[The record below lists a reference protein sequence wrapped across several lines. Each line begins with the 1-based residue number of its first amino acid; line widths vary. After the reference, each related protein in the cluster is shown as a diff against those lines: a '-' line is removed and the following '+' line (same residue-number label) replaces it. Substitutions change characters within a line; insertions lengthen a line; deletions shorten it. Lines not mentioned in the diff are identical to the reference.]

1 MKQIARRWA
10 LVVFACSGVVTAS
23 LASPA
28 GASAA
33 TPPQAALTRAQ
44 SQLQALIAGADP
56 SAKADLTDAVSQL
69 GQGTAAYLWP
79 DASDALPPRTGDLVF
94 TDAAAALDD
103 VAKIHHDTAVPG
115 SVLSNAS
122 DEIADACRDL
132 AAAALRRAGLRGGTD
147 GGSVHEDQMQYDRG
161 FGALGAEITSA
172 VTGVAQQT
180 VEQAAE
186 RFLDSPDHFGVRPS
200 PLSGPPLTL
209 AGKPELFYYGA
220 EFCPYC
226 AVDRWPMVRALVQF
240 GKFSPLA
247 LSESSPIDLFPS
259 TNTFTFYGSD
269 YDSAALSFAPV
280 EGTSNQQCT
289 PGTAGCAPYGFALLQ
304 TPDAAEQQIL
314 NQYDPQ
320 ELFPFLDFA
329 NMWQDGPVVL
339 PDSLQGLSWEQIAA
353 AVGDPNSAVG
363 QYLDG
368 AAELFAA
375 QICETTGEQPSRVC
389 GTAVNRQYQQLLT
402 SPGASIDGANSL
414 YGVSCSST
422 ALCATVDSAG
432 NTLITQD
439 PTASTPSWSAPD
451 NIDGTTAI
459 TSVACPSA
467 SMCIAVDAAGNALVT
482 HNANAPTPKW
492 SAPATIDGAN
502 PFDFVRC
509 PSTSLC
515 VAVDSAGNALY
526 TDDPSSATPTW
537 SVPMN
542 IDGING
548 LTVSCPSTRLCVAGD
563 AAGNTLVTHN
573 ANAAT
578 PTWSTP
584 QSTDSQ
590 AGIADISC
598 PSTSF
603 CVAVDFSG
611 DVIVTNDPSAATP
624 TWSAPR
630 NIDDSHQIFGVSCAS
645 TSLCVA
651 VDSFGDVVISDD
663 PAAAKPTW
671 TVTDIDPPGLYDVSC
686 PTTSLCVAVD
696 SDGVAIE
703 SNDPAAATPIWDPP
717 TKFLH

>member
-1 MKQIARRWA
+1 MV
-10 LVVFACSGVVTAS
+10 LVSSGLVMAS

-33 TPPQAALTRAQ
+33 TPPQTALTQAQ

-56 SAKADLTDAVSQL
+56 SAKAALTDAVSQL
-69 GQGTAAYLWP
+69 GAATAAYLWP
-79 DASDALPPRTGDLVF
+79 DASDALPPPTGDLVF

-103 VAKIHHDTAVPG
+103 LAKIHHDSTVPG
-115 SVLSNAS
+115 SVLSSAS
-122 DEIADACRDL
+122 DEIADACGDVS
-132 AAAALRRAGLRGGTD
+132 AAALRRAGLQGRVAGGDPVHTD
-147 GGSVHEDQMQYDRG
+147 QVQYDRA
-161 FGALGAEITSA
+161 FGALGAEITNA
-172 VTGVAQQT
+172 VAGVSQQT

-186 RFLDSPDHFGVRPS
+186 NFLDSPDHFGVRPS
-200 PLSGPPLTL
+200 PLSGSPLTL
-209 AGKPELFYYGA
+209 DGKPELFYYGA

-226 AVDRWPMVRALVQF
+226 AVTRWPMVLALAQF
-240 GKFSPLA
+240 GEFAPLA
-247 LSESSPIDLFPS
+247 LSESSPIDRFPS
-259 TNTFTFYGSD
+259 TNTFTFYGSR
-269 YDSAALSFAPV
+269 YDSPALSFAPV
-280 EGTSNQQCT
+280 EGASNQQCT
-289 PGTAGCAPYGFALLQ
+289 AGTAGCAAYGFVVLQ

-320 ELFPFLDFA
+320 ELFPFLDFG
-329 NMWQDGPVVL
+329 NLWQDGVVVF
-339 PDSLQGLSWEQIAA
+339 PNSLQGLSWEEIAA

-389 GTAVNRQYQQLLT
+389 AATVNRQYQQLLT
-402 SPGASIDGANSL
+402 SPGASIDGTNSL
-414 YGVSCSST
+414 YGVSCPST

-439 PTASTPSWSAPD
+439 PTASAPSWSAPD
-451 NIDGTTAI
+451 NIDGTTAF
-459 TSVACPSA
+459 TSVACA
-467 SMCIAVDAAGNALVT
+467 STSLCVAVDAAGNALVT
-482 HNANAPTPKW
+482 HNANAPTPNW
-492 SAPATIDGAN
+492 SAPANIDGAN

-537 SVPMN
+537 SAPMN
-542 IDGING
+542 IDGTNA
-548 LTVSCPSTRLCVAGD
+548 LTVSCPSTTLCVAGD
-563 AAGNTLVTHN
+563 TGGNTLVTHD

-578 PTWSTP
+578 PTWSAP

-590 AGIADISC
+590 AGIADLSC

-611 DVIVTNDPSAATP
+611 DVLVTHDPSATTP
-624 TWSAPR
+624 TWSAPT
-630 NIDDSHQIFGVSCAS
+630 NIDDSNTIFGVSCAS

-651 VDSFGDVVISDD
+651 VDNFGDVVISDD
-663 PAAAKPTW
+663 PSAASPTW
-671 TVTDIDPPGLYDVSC
+671 TVTAVDPYGLYDVSC

-703 SNDPAAATPIWDPP
+703 SDDPTAATPIWNPP